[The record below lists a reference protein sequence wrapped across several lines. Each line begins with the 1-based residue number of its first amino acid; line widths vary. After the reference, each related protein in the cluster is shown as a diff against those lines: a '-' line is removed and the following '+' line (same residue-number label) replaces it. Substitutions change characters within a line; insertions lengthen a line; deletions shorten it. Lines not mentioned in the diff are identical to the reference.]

1 MVELR
6 DAVGPV
12 ADRQGHRRHN
22 VPFPG
27 QQWVLKGGEEVCA
40 ERHLIGILPH
50 KTSPRRMSDV
60 VVRLC
65 NANIAR
71 LGGQKAV
78 FKDAI
83 TLEIRR
89 RERWALVG
97 PTGSGKSTLLQA
109 LCGAHR
115 ALPPR
120 SITWPVLQGKVWP
133 SKVIKHLTFESSR
146 RYDAYM
152 SERYESHTESLP
164 KLMDYLPSTRGP
176 VIDDLNLRGLLH
188 QDMMALSNGQTR
200 RARLA
205 QVLLEPEWRV
215 VLLDEVYT
223 GLDKETR
230 RLMHTYLGS
239 MTRPIP
245 LLALRPQD
253 EIPPFITHVV
263 GLADLQVTYIGARKY
278 YKPLVQEHL
287 LESPLEGE
295 KGGEEVVALKNVNVS
310 YGPRKV
316 LDNLSWTIRQG
327 ERWGLTGANGSGKTT
342 LLAMIT
348 GDHPRSWAEDVC
360 IFGARRRVGRNLFDI
375 QQRIGHASPEMRVPM
390 HATPDGLLAKY
401 PQRHFFLDKVN
412 ISGQERMDELAHGA
426 QRFVVFLRAV
436 LGNRDLIILDEP
448 FQGMDAGMVQHCR
461 EIIRSLDGAVI
472 LVSHYEEEMDGIVHR
487 VKSL

>member
-1 MVELR
+1 M
-6 DAVGPV
+6 
-12 ADRQGHRRHN
+12 
-22 VPFPG
+22 
-27 QQWVLKGGEEVCA
+27 
-40 ERHLIGILPH
+40 
-50 KTSPRRMSDV
+50 
-60 VVRLC
+60 
-65 NANIAR
+65 
-71 LGGQKAV
+71 
-78 FKDAI
+78 
-83 TLEIRR
+83 
-89 RERWALVG
+89 
-97 PTGSGKSTLLQA
+97 
-109 LCGAHR
+109 
-115 ALPPR
+115 
-120 SITWPVLQGKVWP
+120 
-133 SKVIKHLTFESSR
+133 
-146 RYDAYM
+146 
-152 SERYESHTESLP
+152 
-164 KLMDYLPSTRGP
+164 
-176 VIDDLNLRGLLH
+176 
-188 QDMMALSNGQTR
+188 
-200 RARLA
+200 
-205 QVLLEPEWRV
+205 
-215 VLLDEVYT
+215 
-223 GLDKETR
+223 
-230 RLMHTYLGS
+230 
-239 MTRPIP
+239 
-245 LLALRPQD
+245 
-253 EIPPFITHVV
+253 
-263 GLADLQVTYIGARKY
+263 
-278 YKPLVQEHL
+278 
-287 LESPLEGE
+287 
-295 KGGEEVVALKNVNVS
+295 ALKNVNVS